1 MKINKIT
8 KLKDNKYKILI
19 DNETITTY
27 DNVLL
32 ENELLYKKN
41 IDVKLYKKILKDTL
55 FYEVYNKTIKYIM
68 KKLRSKKEIKIY
80 LQKYDLSNS
89 DIERIITKLESI
101 NLINDVVY
109 AKAYINDQIYL
120 SKNGIYKIKEY
131 LLSQNIPS
139 ELIEEEISKIDPSI
153 MDERLEKMILKRI
166 RLNKKYSN
174 NELRNRILREVVN
187 LGYNK
192 NKAIEIIDN
201 NLIEDSNIIDKEY
214 NKIYTKLSKKY
225 TGYELDN
232 RIKQKLYSKGFNIDE
247 INNVI
252 QNKTED

>member
-120 SKNGIYKIKEY
+120 SKIGIYKIKEY

-201 NLIEDSNIIDKEY
+201 NLIEDSNIIEKEY